1 MAERGVVMDA
11 ACQKFEGS
19 REVRGDVRSINT
31 RHSECL
37 TLHMHLMKRQ
47 FYLLITHLAPSH
59 STQRAKPRWLPR

>member
-31 RHSECL
+31 QHSECL

-47 FYLLITHLAPSH
+47 FYLLITHLAPLH
-59 STQRAKPRWLPR
+59 STQRAKARWLP